1 MDKITF
7 TALFTTSTEVPYV
20 MNPVP
25 PLGGV
30 KRRRWNGLTAQRK
43 RTAESRH
50 TGLNSRQS
58 SSLSKKLFKWFEIRS
73 KAVKCQTLGK
83 I

>member
-20 MNPVP
+20 MNPA
-25 PLGGV
+25 PLLEGV
-30 KRRRWNGLTAQRK
+30 RKRRWNGLTALRK

-50 TGLNSRQS
+50 TV
-58 SSLSKKLFKWFEIRS
+58 E
-73 KAVKCQTLGK
+73 VCTLCRPCVYQ
-83 I
+83 ISFSNCLRFNLEPWSAIH